1 MPTALVIPLTHR
13 FLSSHQVKRTLRH
26 FWKRRMAARRGGRRR
41 SNRSTSLFDNP
52 SLPEATRRQSGFA
65 TRLRPSLDSRITIAP
80 AGRRRDPLPLPSAP
94 PLPYPDYPDSVP
106 VTVSTS
112 ADGPCL

>member
-1 MPTALVIPLTHR
+1 MATAFWMSLTHR
-13 FLSSHQVKRTLRH
+13 FLSSRQVKRTLRH

-41 SNRSTSLFDNP
+41 STRSTSLFDNL
-52 SLPEATRRQSGFA
+52 SLPEVARRQPGFT
-65 TRLRPSLDSRITIAP
+65 TRPRPSLDSRITIAP

-94 PLPYPDYPDSVP
+94 PLPYPDPMAVP
-106 VTVSTS
+106 GSTS